1 MNTPTRPWKREQ
13 TSSLL
18 KLSSDVDHKPKTTGS
33 FGILVIGL
41 GGANGCT
48 MLAGVLANRNKLKWY
63 GPHGEGPIDANYF
76 GCISQIPE
84 RGIHGG
90 VGYKGKIHGLSDAN
104 LAAIGGWDIRP
115 TKLGDALFEA
125 QILDYDL
132 VKQVR
137 DEMNAK
143 FPIFKGYYDPR
154 FIGSSQHGTATHILS
169 KEEAPNATEAVKCI
183 RADIRYFK
191 WKNGVVGHTTVIW
204 SASVEP
210 NSEFCMDGGGL
221 DTAQDLLRSIS
232 MTDEERGGPLP
243 PSLLYATA
251 AIMEGCSFVNGGSQ
265 NTICKG
271 LTDLAKQQLGVY
283 CLGTDFKAGQTKFKT
298 AAVEYLRTMGLT
310 PKVIASS
317 NHLGNNDMHNL
328 ATGDAARKAKLR
340 VKHDI
345 FAAWE
350 EDIDHKVSVMYTP
363 MINDEKRDFVEY
375 TSLGFLSQHHTM
387 VTYTRASDSVLCVP
401 LMIDAAVW
409 IDFFSRKSWSY
420 ENVAKALAYLFKVPE
435 GAAKGVDPG
444 FFRQMQELDKQ
455 LLDASESS
463 TGRKKNT
470 SLNEMNSTK
479 RVVKFKEK
487 KTEFFTEWRIPND
500 IGVICAG
507 LACVDMQLLGAT
519 GGDGG
524 ESIETFQGEK
534 SMGGGSVSM
543 ACKNLSRLC
552 HLDPLEDVYM
562 QVTPPVVSSIV
573 PLCKMGFDTAGN
585 NLVNFLESVGDLS
598 KNIETRYMKNA
609 RSRDPNARTALAVL
623 PIYQDGRRGCF
634 FDAASNATFSA
645 SELVDMMEEAYNNEE
660 TPFGAFLFG
669 YPHLLPNMQGEALAH
684 IFSRARSLMENGGL
698 VVLDLNGVPESE
710 KQITPFGSMCSASTL
725 ADDPVIGPA
734 LSHTDILHLNEEE
747 LTNLTGVSF
756 DDNDEKK
763 VNDSISK
770 AASLFLQCGVA
781 VVAVTRGK
789 KGCYIK
795 CNDET
800 RFSSSKMLPSSWIDK
815 EIQVEASILPPGAEI
830 NSNGAGDAFTSG
842 LLVAAM
848 LRHTGLVENPI
859 ETNSPTKDSVHED
872 CDIDSNASIGTMS
885 PKKLTPYTLY
895 MKENYMVLKA
905 QYSEDK
911 TVLFSKCNEMWEEE
925 SDEVKEL
932 YRRKCEEEIE
942 RLQKEPPSIDT
953 LKDDYND
960 SAPIEPAVDLHLAN
974 QPMTL
979 ETAAQFASL
988 VAARHVDMSSRDA
1001 KYLNIN
1007 RIREASSVSSYG
1019 LEEI

>member
-1 MNTPTRPWKREQ
+1 
-13 TSSLL
+13 
-18 KLSSDVDHKPKTTGS
+18 
-33 FGILVIGL
+33 
-41 GGANGCT
+41 
-48 MLAGVLANRNKLKWY
+48 
-63 GPHGEGPIDANYF
+63 
-76 GCISQIPE
+76 
-84 RGIHGG
+84 
-90 VGYKGKIHGLSDAN
+90 
-104 LAAIGGWDIRP
+104 
-115 TKLGDALFEA
+115 
-125 QILDYDL
+125 
-132 VKQVR
+132 
-137 DEMNAK
+137 
-143 FPIFKGYYDPR
+143 
-154 FIGSSQHGTATHILS
+154 
-169 KEEAPNATEAVKCI
+169 
-183 RADIRYFK
+183 
-191 WKNGVVGHTTVIW
+191 
-204 SASVEP
+204 
-210 NSEFCMDGGGL
+210 
-221 DTAQDLLRSIS
+221 
-232 MTDEERGGPLP
+232 
-243 PSLLYATA
+243 
-251 AIMEGCSFVNGGSQ
+251 MEGCSFVNGGSQ

-271 LTDLAKQQLGVY
+271 LTELAKQQLGVY

-444 FFRQMQELDKQ
+444 FFRQMQELDRQ
-455 LLDASESS
+455 LLDVSESAS
-463 TGRKKNT
+463 GRKKNI
-470 SLNEMNSTK
+470 SLNEIISTK

-487 KTEFFTEWRIPND
+487 ETGGAFFTEWNIPND
-500 IGVICAG
+500 LGIICAG

-519 GGDGG
+519 GGGGG

-543 ACKNLSRLC
+543 ACKNLSRLS

-573 PLCKMGFDTAGN
+573 PLCKIGFDNAGN
-585 NLVNFLESVGDLS
+585 NLINFLESVGDLS
-598 KNIETRYMKNA
+598 KNIETKYMKNA
-609 RSRDPNARTALAVL
+609 RIRDPNARTALAVL

-634 FDAASNATFSA
+634 FDAASNATFA
-645 SELVDMMEEAYNNEE
+645 ANELVEMMEEACNNEE
-660 TPFGAFLFG
+660 TSFGAFLFG
-669 YPHLLPNMQGEALAH
+669 YPHLLPKMQGEALAH
-684 IFSRARSLMENGGL
+684 IFSRARSLMENGGI

-734 LSHTDILHLNEEE
+734 LSHTDILHLNEDE
-747 LTNLTGVSF
+747 LKNLTGISF
-756 DDNDEKK
+756 DDIDEKQA
-763 VNDSISK
+763 NDSISK
-770 AASLFLQCGVA
+770 AASLFLECGVA

-795 CNDET
+795 CNDEN
-800 RFSSSKMLPSSWIDK
+800 RFSSSKMLPSSWVDK
-815 EIQVEASILPPGAEI
+815 EIQVEASLLPPDTEI

-859 ETNSPTKDSVHED
+859 ETNLPLKSSVNNDDDLLDSTV
-872 CDIDSNASIGTMS
+872 SIGTMS

-895 MKENYMVLKA
+895 MKENYMALKSK
-905 QYSEDK
+905 YSEDR
-911 TVLFSKCNEMWEEE
+911 TALFSKCNELWDEE
-925 SDEVKEL
+925 SEEVKTMYE
-932 YRRKCEEEIE
+932 RKCEEEIE
-942 RLQKEPPSIDT
+942 RLQKELASVDAMEE
-953 LKDDYND
+953 NNSD
-960 SAPIEPAVDLHLAN
+960 STPLEPTVDLHLAN
-974 QPMTL
+974 QPMAL

-988 VAARHVDMSSRDA
+988 VAARHIDMSTRDT
-1001 KYLNIN
+1001 KNLNIN
-1007 RIREASSVSSYG
+1007 RIREASCVSSYG